1 MNKEVLTFGDFK
13 LEIISF
19 TVMKVLFFQSM

>member
-1 MNKEVLTFGDFK
+1 MDKEVLTFDDFK